1 MRLTQKQGLVT
12 SSVTTSQYFFWNL
25 LLFFCAI
32 VKCISVLMFN
42 CCLNH
47 HYFGNNFSQLCCV
60 YFSQNNEFCVCQIV
74 FHTFIAYM
82 MREGYRWPSGWHS
95 TRLFTSSE
103 WFQAGLLSWP
113 GSSASAWCWRLILL
127 YVNRVLILVSITSVK
142 ISTHVYTLMFVCVFL
157 FRLANRPLIFL

>member
-1 MRLTQKQGLVT
+1 MNIQKF
-12 SSVTTSQYFFWNL
+12 SIIFFETCYCFL
-25 LLFFCAI
+25 CAI
-32 VKCISVLMFN
+32 VKCSSVLCSIVAWINIILEIIF
-42 CCLNH
+42 L
-47 HYFGNNFSQLCCV
+47 SCV
-60 YFSQNNEFCVCQIV
+60 YFSRNYEFCVCQIV

-103 WFQAGLLSWP
+103 WFQAGLLSRP

-142 ISTHVYTLMFVCVFL
+142 ISTHIYTLMFVCVFL